1 MSLSFKEIFEQ
12 FNFVS
17 QAKKYNISLWQHP
30 PFLFFIIGLIIIGTI
45 ILSYI
50 IGTRYFPQEYV
61 ALGILLITAILFS
74 INYIITNSFE
84 RLAEVNL
91 MKSEFIDIISHQL
104 RTPLANLKWTIDL
117 ALKEHDGDKKEDF
130 FKIVQEQNEK
140 MLKLVN
146 DMVYTSRIEQGKW
159 TFKKEEIDLKMIV
172 EKIIQEFL
180 AFAQSNN
187 VKIKVDFEETLPKV
201 FADSQKI
208 SHVVSNLLSNPP
220 ESIKVIEEHGDFHFG
235 NILINKDGR
244 YKLKVTPK
252 TNHKFTAAEPDIRYK
267 DLYDFIYKLGDPA
280 FAETAQSPKRVDVV
294 LEPIGAPYSRSPDY
308 ISREYIDVLFKGELY
323 TKIALRTVHPKT
335 IVKVMVDGV
344 ELTEDGAGR
353 ALPKTSDKEGY
364 WLVLIKKEV
373 FSQTGFSIE
382 LIKNP
387 QYYPLAKNNN
397 YFSQLIDKLAS
408 LFFKKVSAQQSIK
421 IDSGSSTDNK
431 KTIIKF
437 EPILEYIEGFSYD
450 NNNKIIPR
458 AKVNIKLKMN
468 DKIYSSTTTDDSGFF
483 TMYPKNLPPY
493 EFYLEII
500 NPETKKVAVQT
511 TGEFVKKNQAYL
523 DSEKINLIQA
533 TKQDQKIINP
543 TIGEL
548 NNIVNNNNQPTN
560 QPTTS
565 TSTKTAFNPT
575 ILIIISVIALLVIVA
590 LGLVLYIKKSQGLTK
605 PY

>member
-1 MSLSFKEIFEQ
+1 MKRKFFLLYIFLILLTMVFVFKPNVFAETSPSDLQEDVIVECITFTPTNGFGRYPRPVEPGTFTGTCSAKTRCDIVTCLPSVGCVPNTGFVQ
-12 FNFVS
+12 LDSGNNFFSPGVINEPGQLVNVQDHTGYYIYAAHTPEPLGAGAEGENATQQ
-17 QAKKYNISLWQHP
+17 QAELP
-30 PFLFFIIGLIIIGTI
+30 LIISGSVEDCEQIYWDPYGRVFDSVSLEPFGKGEAVVT
-45 ILSYI
+45 
-50 IGTRYFPQEYV
+50 
-61 ALGILLITAILFS
+61 LLDENGNPS
-74 INYIITNSFE
+74 SN
-84 RLAEVNL
+84 
-91 MKSEFIDIISHQL
+91 
-104 RTPLANLKWTIDL
+104 
-117 ALKEHDGDKKEDF
+117 
-130 FKIVQEQNEK
+130 
-140 MLKLVN
+140 
-146 DMVYTSRIEQGKW
+146 
-159 TFKKEEIDLKMIV
+159 TFT
-172 EKIIQEFL
+172 
-180 AFAQSNN
+180 NN
-187 VKIKVDFEETLPKV
+187 VLIDEMGKY
-201 FADSQKI
+201 
-208 SHVVSNLLSNPP
+208 
-220 ESIKVIEEHGDFHFG
+220 

>member
-208 SHVVSNLLSNPP
+208 SHVVSNLLSN
-220 ESIKVIEEHGDFHFG
+220 
-235 NILINKDGR
+235 
-244 YKLKVTPK
+244 
-252 TNHKFTAAEPDIRYK
+252 AIRYSKGRGEVIVKLSKTDNRIHCEIK
-267 DLYDFIYKLGDPA
+267 DNGVGIPKQEKIYIFSKFFRGKNMLKYRTEGMGLGLFISK
-280 FAETAQSPKRVDVV
+280 S
-294 LEPIGAPYSRSPDY
+294 I
-308 ISREYIDVLFKGELY
+308 IDASGG
-323 TKIALRTVHPKT
+323 KIAFQSEEGKGSTFWF
-335 IVKVMVDGV
+335 
-344 ELTEDGAGR
+344 EL
-353 ALPKTSDKEGY
+353 
-364 WLVLIKKEV
+364 
-373 FSQTGFSIE
+373 
-382 LIKNP
+382 
-387 QYYPLAKNNN
+387 
-397 YFSQLIDKLAS
+397 
-408 LFFKKVSAQQSIK
+408 
-421 IDSGSSTDNK
+421 
-431 KTIIKF
+431 
-437 EPILEYIEGFSYD
+437 PI
-450 NNNKIIPR
+450 
-458 AKVNIKLKMN
+458 A
-468 DKIYSSTTTDDSGFF
+468 
-483 TMYPKNLPPY
+483 
-493 EFYLEII
+493 
-500 NPETKKVAVQT
+500 PE
-511 TGEFVKKNQAYL
+511 
-523 DSEKINLIQA
+523 
-533 TKQDQKIINP
+533 
-543 TIGEL
+543 
-548 NNIVNNNNQPTN
+548 
-560 QPTTS
+560 
-565 TSTKTAFNPT
+565 
-575 ILIIISVIALLVIVA
+575 
-590 LGLVLYIKKSQGLTK
+590 
-605 PY
+605 